1 MPLKTRLDLAVTVE
15 YELMDELRGLFL
27 PKMVDIKRVYLTRR
41 QGNGKLKELDILKF
55 LSETEVVMLED
66 EVMELTEKGES

>member
-1 MPLKTRLDLAVTVE
+1 
-15 YELMDELRGLFL
+15 
-27 PKMVDIKRVYLTRR
+27 MVDIKRVYLTRR

-66 EVMELTEKGES
+66 EVMELNEKGES